1 MAGAPPRTVRTTARP
16 HPAVRRS
23 IGHAAAL
30 PDAVRDGVTEL
41 GAASAGAG
49 PAGHHG
55 RRTTADGPW
64 AVVPATGGH
73 GCRQRTVF
81 SGTMLEDRTLTGFSA
96 TPWPATHPTPWPAT
110 YPKGYAVVDV
120 ETTGLARHDRII
132 SAAVYRLDARGEV
145 EDHWYTLVNPERDP
159 GPVWIHG
166 LTSETLQDAPL
177 FADIAEEFG
186 ERLADRVLVAHNA
199 LFDWQMIAR
208 EYARA
213 KREAPVRQRLCT
225 IALAKEL
232 GLPLPN
238 HKLESLAAHF
248 GVVQQRAHHALDD
261 ARVLAEAFRPS
272 LWAAAANGVRLP
284 LLECR
289 PLTEWSDPPVSRQS
303 SGGYGGRRQS
313 SWRPS
318 RKRPA
323 CPYPNPGR
331 YEAGKRLKQGMRVAF
346 SGDTS
351 TDRELLEDRAVEA
364 GLHVSTSL
372 SRLTSLLVT
381 NDPDS
386 GTSKTVKARQYGT
399 PVVDEAAFVQLLKD
413 VEPADGP

>member
-1 MAGAPPRTVRTTARP
+1 
-16 HPAVRRS
+16 
-23 IGHAAAL
+23 
-30 PDAVRDGVTEL
+30 
-41 GAASAGAG
+41 
-49 PAGHHG
+49 
-55 RRTTADGPW
+55 
-64 AVVPATGGH
+64 
-73 GCRQRTVF
+73 
-81 SGTMLEDRTLTGFSA
+81 MLEDRTTAASYP
-96 TPWPATHPTPWPAT
+96 TRWPAA

-120 ETTGLARHDRII
+120 ETTGLARDDRII
-132 SAAVYRLDARGEV
+132 SAAVYRLDERGEV

-166 LTSETLQDAPL
+166 LTSDVLEGAPL
-177 FADIAEEFG
+177 FEDVAEEFAR
-186 ERLADRVLVAHNA
+186 RLADRVLVAHNA
-199 LFDWQMIAR
+199 VFDWQMIAR

-213 KREAPVRQRLCT
+213 EREAPVRQRLCT
-225 IALAKEL
+225 IALSKEL

-248 GVVQQRAHHALDD
+248 GVVQRRAHHALDD

-272 LWAAAANGVRLP
+272 LRAAAAGDVRLP

-289 PLTEWSDPPVSRQS
+289 PLTEWSDRTAPRIGRQS
-303 SGGYGGRRQS
+303 SGGYGGYRPT

-331 YEAGKRLKQGMRVAF
+331 YEEGKRLKQGMRVAF

-351 TDRELLEDRAVEA
+351 VERELLEDRATEA
-364 GLHVSTSL
+364 GLHVATSI

-386 GTSKTVKARQYGT
+386 GTSKVVKARQHGT
-399 PVVDEAAFVQLLKD
+399 PVVDEAAFGQLLGD
-413 VEPADGP
+413 VEPAAGSGVAATESAAPES

>member
-1 MAGAPPRTVRTTARP
+1 
-16 HPAVRRS
+16 
-23 IGHAAAL
+23 
-30 PDAVRDGVTEL
+30 
-41 GAASAGAG
+41 
-49 PAGHHG
+49 
-55 RRTTADGPW
+55 
-64 AVVPATGGH
+64 
-73 GCRQRTVF
+73 
-81 SGTMLEDRTLTGFSA
+81 MLEDRTTAASA
-96 TPWPATHPTPWPAT
+96 ASWPAA
-110 YPKGYAVVDV
+110 YPQGYAVVDV
-120 ETTGLARHDRII
+120 ETTGLARDDRIV

-145 EDHWYTLVNPERDP
+145 EDHWYTTVNPERDP

-166 LTSETLQDAPL
+166 LTSEALEGAPL
-177 FADIAEEFG
+177 FPEIAEEFAA
-186 ERLADRVLVAHNA
+186 RLDGRVLVAHNA
-199 LFDWQMIAR
+199 VFDWSMIAR

-213 KREAPVRQRLCT
+213 EREAPVRQRLCT
-225 IALAKEL
+225 IALSKEL
-232 GLPLPN
+232 RLPLAN

-272 LWAAAANGVRLP
+272 LHAAARDGVRLP

-289 PLTEWSDPPVSRQS
+289 PLTEWADGPAPRIGQQS
-303 SGGYGGRRQS
+303 GGGGYGGYGPG

-331 YEAGKRLKQGMRVAF
+331 YEPGRPLKQGMRIAF

-351 TDRELLEDRAVEA
+351 VDRELLEDRAVDA

-372 SRLTSLLVT
+372 SRRTSLLVT

-386 GTSKTVKARQYGT
+386 GTSKVVKARQYGT
-399 PVVDEAAFVQLLKD
+399 PVVDEAAFGQLLLD
-413 VEPADGP
+413 VESAEGA

>member
-1 MAGAPPRTVRTTARP
+1 
-16 HPAVRRS
+16 
-23 IGHAAAL
+23 
-30 PDAVRDGVTEL
+30 
-41 GAASAGAG
+41 
-49 PAGHHG
+49 
-55 RRTTADGPW
+55 
-64 AVVPATGGH
+64 
-73 GCRQRTVF
+73 
-81 SGTMLEDRTLTGFSA
+81 MLEDLATAVSSA
-96 TPWPATHPTPWPAT
+96 TRWPAA

-120 ETTGLARHDRII
+120 ETTGLARDDRII
-132 SAAVYRLDARGEV
+132 SAAVYRLDAQGEV

-166 LTSETLQDAPL
+166 LTSEVLEGAPL
-177 FADIAEEFG
+177 FGEVAEEFAA
-186 ERLADRVLVAHNA
+186 RLDGRVLVAHNA
-199 LFDWQMIAR
+199 VFDWQMIAR

-213 KREAPVRQRLCT
+213 RREAPVRQRLCT
-225 IALAKEL
+225 IALSKEL

-238 HKLESLAAHF
+238 FKLESLAAHF

-272 LWAAAANGVRLP
+272 LRAAAAGGVRLP

-289 PLTEWSDPPVSRQS
+289 PLTEWSDTPRIGRQAT
-303 SGGYGGRRQS
+303 GGYGGSPQG

-351 TDRELLEDRAVEA
+351 TERELLEDRTTEA
-364 GLHVSTSL
+364 GLHVATSL

-381 NDPDS
+381 NDPGS
-386 GTSKTVKARQYGT
+386 GTSKVVKARQFGT
-399 PVVDEAAFVQLLKD
+399 PVVDEAAFGQLLRD
-413 VEPADGP
+413 VEPADG

>member
-1 MAGAPPRTVRTTARP
+1 M
-16 HPAVRRS
+16 
-23 IGHAAAL
+23 
-30 PDAVRDGVTEL
+30 
-41 GAASAGAG
+41 
-49 PAGHHG
+49 
-55 RRTTADGPW
+55 
-64 AVVPATGGH
+64 
-73 GCRQRTVF
+73 
-81 SGTMLEDRTLTGFSA
+81 TMLDDPQTA
-96 TPWPATHPTPWPAT
+96 APWPTA
-110 YPKGYAVVDV
+110 YPQGYAVVDV
-120 ETTGLARHDRII
+120 ETTGLARDDRIV
-132 SAAVYRLDARGEV
+132 SAAVYRLDARGDV

-166 LTSETLQDAPL
+166 LTSDVLEGAPL
-177 FADIAEEFG
+177 FPEIAAELS

-199 LFDWQMIAR
+199 AFDWSMLAR

-213 KREAPVRQRLCT
+213 SVTAPVRQRLCT

-232 GLPLPN
+232 RLPLPN
-238 HKLESLAAHF
+238 HKLASLAEHF
-248 GVVQQRAHHALDD
+248 GVVQQHAHHALDD

-272 LWAAAANGVRLP
+272 LHAAARGGVRLP

-289 PLTEWSDPPVSRQS
+289 PLTEWSHSPVTPRSGS
-303 SGGYGGRRQS
+303 SSSYGGHT

-331 YEAGKRLKQGMRVAF
+331 YEKDKPLMQGMRVAF

-351 TDRELLEDRAVEA
+351 VDRELLEDRAVEA
-364 GLHVSTSL
+364 GLHVATSV

-386 GTSKTVKARQYGT
+386 ATSKTVKAKAYGT
-399 PVVDEAAFVQLLKD
+399 PILDESAFTHLLRD
-413 VEPADGP
+413 VAPAVAKVPAPTPSSE